1 MAEVRWTDQ
10 AIEDINNIAEYIS
23 KDSLTFARIQT
34 DRFFERVEI
43 LETQPL
49 AGRIVPELN
58 DQTIRELVMGNY
70 RIVYLMDSEDTA
82 TILTVHHSRRQ
93 LSNNPAFEEDK

>member
-1 MAEVRWTDQ
+1 MAEIRWTDL
-10 AIEDINNIAEYIS
+10 AIDDISNIAEYIS

-34 DRFFERVEI
+34 ERFFKRAKI

-58 DQTIRELVMGNY
+58 DQATRELVMANY
-70 RIVYLMDSEDTA
+70 RIIYHLDSKDKV
-82 TILTVHHSRRQ
+82 TILTVHHSQR
-93 LSNNPAFEEDK
+93 LLTNNPAFGE